1 MLQSSLTGTR
11 QRNNIT
17 IIPQDPYLF
26 DDTLKKNLD
35 PNGWF
40 KDSDIITILQAF
52 DIWEKFQEQG
62 GMQFRVESGAFN
74 LSQGEKQLLCMARA
88 ILNKNKL
95 ILLDEATANID
106 IKTEQKIQKAIKEN
120 FKGSTILMIA
130 HRLNTILFCDK
141 ILVLD
146 KGNVIEYGAIEKLK
160 NDPSS
165 SFGAMLKKSQDVMDM
180 LG

>member
-1 MLQSSLTGTR
+1 
-11 QRNNIT
+11 
-17 IIPQDPYLF
+17 
-26 DDTLKKNLD
+26 
-35 PNGWF
+35 
-40 KDSDIITILQAF
+40 
-52 DIWEKFQEQG
+52 
-62 GMQFRVESGAFN
+62 
-74 LSQGEKQLLCMARA
+74 MARA

-106 IKTEQKIQKAIKEN
+106 IKTEQKIQRAIKQN
-120 FKGSTILMIA
+120 FRGSTILMIA

-160 NDPSS
+160 KDPSS
-165 SFGAMLKKSQDVMDM
+165 SFGAMLKKSEDVMDM